1 MSTVFDAHGH
11 LFPPLAEDRG
21 FTKARLAEHQYHVRF
36 HRQGIRRT
44 RDDARISEPL
54 LLGERDGITWLPDV
68 DFRIGK
74 FGRVEFTHEDEDY
87 YIQWMSPVLQ
97 DMSSPPELVVRQMD
111 YAGVDRAVIQ
121 HDRVYGHLDDFLAE
135 CLRQYPDRF
144 TILAQVDEWIG
155 GQPDQLTR
163 LRHEV
168 EDLGFS
174 GLYFSTGGFLHDDFK
189 SNINDAA
196 LEPLWKLVEE
206 LGVPIHWYAAR
217 LKRDQMATY
226 MAELAEM
233 TEWATNHPG
242 IPSVLTHGLNN
253 ISTNMG
259 KPDRFT
265 VLPEMVALLQKPG
278 WHVELMLHLM
288 YADAEF
294 PPYAPELETVMETLV
309 NEVGA
314 DRLLWGSDSPACDR
328 TLTCKQ
334 SMLLFQ
340 TRCPFLT
347 DEQRAA
353 ILGENLARLYPA
365 S

>member
-1 MSTVFDAHGH
+1 MSTVFDAHSH

-21 FTKARLAEHQYHVRF
+21 HTKARLAEHQYHVRF
-36 HRQGIRRT
+36 HRQGIRRA

-54 LLGERDGITWLPDV
+54 LLGEKDGITWLPDV

-74 FGRVEFTHEDEDY
+74 FGRVEFTHGGEEF
-87 YIQWMSPVLQ
+87 YIQWMSPTLQ
-97 DMSSPPELVVRQMD
+97 DMSSSPELVIRQMD

-121 HDRVYGHLDDFLAE
+121 HDRIYGHLDDFLAE
-135 CLRQYPDRF
+135 CHAKFPDRF

-155 GQPDQLTR
+155 GQPDQLAR

-168 EDLGFS
+168 QGLGFS

-196 LEPLWKLVEE
+196 LEPLWELVGE
-206 LGVPIHWYAAR
+206 LGIPVHWYAAR
-217 LKRDQMATY
+217 LKRNQMATY

-259 KPDRFT
+259 QPNRFE

-294 PPYAPELETVMETLV
+294 PPYAPELETVVQTLV
-309 NEVGA
+309 NEVGS
-314 DRLLWGSDSPACDR
+314 DRLMWGSDSPAVDR
-328 TLTCKQ
+328 TLSCKQ

-347 DEQRAA
+347 DEQRDA
-353 ILGENLARLYPA
+353 ILGDNLARLYPA
-365 S
+365 A